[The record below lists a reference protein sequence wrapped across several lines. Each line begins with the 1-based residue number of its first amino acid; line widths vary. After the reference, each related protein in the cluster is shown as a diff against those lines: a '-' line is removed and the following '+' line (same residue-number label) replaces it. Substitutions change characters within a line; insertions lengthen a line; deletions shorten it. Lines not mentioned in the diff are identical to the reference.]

1 MIKLSDKLE
10 QPMARV
16 EQISIHNNCASS
28 RNGRRVLKRNEVT
41 FVITAVRLC
50 LADCSDHVDDD
61 DDRESVDLYLPRLRS
76 RTPPMPHGRR
86 LDAKTNVDV

>member
-28 RNGRRVLKRNEVT
+28 RNGRRILKRNEVT

-61 DDRESVDLYLPRLRS
+61 DRESVDLYLPRLRS
-76 RTPPMPHGRR
+76 MPHGRR
-86 LDAKTNVDV
+86 PDAKTNVDV